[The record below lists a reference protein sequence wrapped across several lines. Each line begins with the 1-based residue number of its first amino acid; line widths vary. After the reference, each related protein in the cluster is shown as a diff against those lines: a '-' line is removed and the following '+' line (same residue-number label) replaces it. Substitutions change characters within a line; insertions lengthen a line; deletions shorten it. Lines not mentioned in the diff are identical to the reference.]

1 MLRAADLAHR
11 LGQDAEAVCSAY
23 LPNGCRQG
31 RYWLCGDVMG
41 TPGRSLYVLLSGER
55 AGKWTDGQSGEHGD
69 LLDLISLNRGL
80 DFRATLDEARQF
92 LSVPTRPKPKR
103 AIPVRSGTPDAA
115 RRLFAAS
122 KPIHGTLAASYLQ
135 SRGIVLPSDASALR
149 FHPRCFYRSQTG
161 LETWPALI
169 AAVTDSKGVVTG
181 AHRTWLDP
189 HGGKAPVDDPRR
201 AMGCLVGNGVRFG
214 VAHDVLTAA
223 EGIETALAIKT
234 VMPDMP
240 IIATLS
246 AAHLAALILPRL
258 LKRLYVALDNDEA
271 GRFALK
277 RLRERF
283 QDSAIDIRALVPK
296 TEDFNADL
304 LTLGQEKLKEWI
316 GQQVVQNLEGEFS
329 AQSYALYMANP
340 DETSE

>member
-1 MLRAADLAHR
+1 MLRAADLALR
-11 LGQDAEAVCSAY
+11 LGQDAEAVCRAY
-23 LPNGCRQG
+23 LTNGLRQG

-55 AGKWTDGQSGEHGD
+55 AGHWTDAQSGQYGD
-69 LLDLISLNRGL
+69 LLDLIGLNRGL

-92 LSVPTRPKPKR
+92 LSLPTRPKPKR
-103 AIPVRSGTPDAA
+103 TLPVRSGSPDAA

-122 KPIHGTLAASYLQ
+122 KPIHGTLAEIYLQ
-135 SRGIVLPSDASALR
+135 SRGIALPSDVSALR
-149 FHPRCFYRSQTG
+149 FHPRCFYRSRTG
-161 LETWPALI
+161 LQTWPALI
-169 AAVTDSKGVVTG
+169 AAVTDNNGIITG

-201 AMGCLVGNGVRFG
+201 ALGCLVGNGVRFG
-214 VAHDVLTAA
+214 IAHSVLTAA
-223 EGIETALAIKT
+223 EGIETALALKT

-246 AAHLAALILPRL
+246 AAHLAALILSPL
-258 LKRLYVALDNDEA
+258 LKRLYVAVDNDDA

-277 RLRERF
+277 RLRGRF

-296 TEDFNADL
+296 AEDFNADL
-304 LTLGQEKLKEWI
+304 LTLGPESLRDWI
-316 GQQVVQNLEGEFS
+316 AEQV
-329 AQSYALYMANP
+329 A
-340 DETSE
+340 